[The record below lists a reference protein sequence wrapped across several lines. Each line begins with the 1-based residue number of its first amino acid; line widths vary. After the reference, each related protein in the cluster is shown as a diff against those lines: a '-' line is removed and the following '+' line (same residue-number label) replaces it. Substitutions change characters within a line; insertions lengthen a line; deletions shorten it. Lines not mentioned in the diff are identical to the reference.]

1 MQTDPVGLRIALNDL
16 YTRYNIPLMVVENGL
31 GAFDKLEDDGTI
43 NDPYRI
49 DYFKEHILQMHKA
62 IQDGVDLI
70 GFTIW
75 GCIDLVSASTG
86 KWPSVMAL
94 FMWINTMME
103 PAIIRV
109 KESILLLV

>member
-1 MQTDPVGLRIALNDL
+1 
-16 YTRYNIPLMVVENGL
+16 PLMVVENGL

-86 KWPSVMAL
+86 EMAKRYG
-94 FMWINTMME
+94 
-103 PAIIRV
+103 IIYV
-109 KESILLLV
+109 DKYDDGTGD

>member
-1 MQTDPVGLRIALNDL
+1 
-16 YTRYNIPLMVVENGL
+16 MVVETGL

-49 DYFKEHILQMHKA
+49 DYFKEHILQMHKV

-86 KWPSVMAL
+86 EMTKRYGAL
-94 FMWINTMME
+94 SMLINMTME
-103 PAIIRV
+103 QAVKHVKRKHLIIGI
-109 KESILLLV
+109 KLLLARMVKMDGLEE